1 MSNDSKKT
9 DNDEMLPEY
18 DFSKGVKGKYADR
31 FAEGT
36 NLVFLQPD
44 VAKEFPD
51 SRSVNEALRSYLKS
65 RKSKPGS
72 GPASSARR

>member
-9 DNDEMLPEY
+9 NNDEMLPEY

-44 VAKEFPD
+44 VAKEFSD
-51 SRSVNEALRSYLKS
+51 SQSVNEALRSYLKS

-72 GPASSARR
+72 ESA

>member
-9 DNDEMLPEY
+9 NNDEMLPEY

-51 SRSVNEALRSYLKS
+51 SQSVNEALRSYLES
-65 RKSKPGS
+65 RKSKPGRE
-72 GPASSARR
+72 SA

>member
-1 MSNDSKKT
+1 MSTDSKKT

-18 DFSKGVKGKYADR
+18 DFSKGVKGKYAAR

-51 SRSVNEALRSYLKS
+51 SHSVNEALRSYLKS
-65 RKSKPGS
+65 RKSKPGRE
-72 GPASSARR
+72 SA